1 MFFRLH
7 QKLGTAGLVV
17 AIVALVAALTGAA
30 FAAGGLTKSQEKRV
44 TAIAKKYAGKK
55 GPKGPKGATGPAG
68 PAGPA
73 GAPGAAGAKG
83 DPGAAGAKGPTG
95 ATGPT
100 GVAGTA
106 GATGPTGAAGICS
119 EANPECVMPS
129 GATLRGSW
137 SISPAKLE
145 GGFAFAS
152 APFIMKYPGE
162 TPPTVV
168 HLAEG
173 EEKEECPGTPEE
185 PEAKPG
191 FVCFYA
197 IAEVGVKGV
206 SFFTTLGTTTSGA
219 TLALEPNPKINEE
232 TEENEGFLPIIALG
246 SWAVTAP

>member
-1 MFFRLH
+1 MFSRLH

-17 AIVALVAALTGAA
+17 AVVALVAALTGAA

-55 GPKGPKGATGPAG
+55 GAKGAKGATGPAG
-68 PAGPA
+68 AAGPA
-73 GAPGAAGAKG
+73 GAPGAKG
-83 DPGAAGAKGPTG
+83 DAGAAGAKGPTG
-95 ATGPT
+95 PTGPT
-100 GVAGTA
+100 GVAGTT
-106 GATGPTGAAGICS
+106 GTTGPTGAAGICS

-145 GGFAFAS
+145 GNFAFAS

-168 HLAEG
+168 YLGEG
-173 EEKEECPGTPEE
+173 EEKEECPGTAEE
-185 PEAKPG
+185 PEAKAG

-197 IAEVGVKGV
+197 IAAVGVKGV
-206 SFFTTLGTTTSGA
+206 QGFTVLGTTTSGA
-219 TLALEPNPKINEE
+219 TLALEPTTNEE
-232 TEENEGFLPIIALG
+232 TATPNPIIALG
-246 SWAVTAP
+246 TWAVTAP